1 MAEKEADTWLISAS
15 RSSRV
20 VALALGAVTSLA
32 VLSGPCCGRR
42 RHAPYARAAA
52 KVSGTASLLGSK
64 NVSAVTRGT
73 GTNQAGV
80 YCVKVSDSNINL
92 ASAAIVATLNN
103 NRGEITAIGGAHG
116 YCGNA
121 TNTITIVTS
130 NSSGNSADRPFTVA
144 VL

>member
-1 MAEKEADTWLISAS
+1 MRSSAS

-20 VALALGAVTSLA
+20 GALVLGAVTSLA
-32 VLSGPCCGRR
+32 VLSGTAAASGMD
-42 RHAPYARAAA
+42 APYARAAA

-64 NVSAVTRGT
+64 NVDAVTRGT

-80 YCVKVSDSNINL
+80 YCVKVSDPGIDLS
-92 ASAAIVATLNN
+92 SAAILATLNN
-103 NRGEITAIGGAHG
+103 SRGEITAIGGPHG

-121 TNTITIVTS
+121 TDAITVVTS
-130 NSSGNSADRPFTVA
+130 DSSGNSADRPFTVA

>member
-1 MAEKEADTWLISAS
+1 MRISAS
-15 RSSRV
+15 RPSRV

-32 VLSGPCCGRR
+32 VLSGTAAAAGNLD
-42 RHAPYARAAA
+42 APYARAAA

-64 NVSAVTRGT
+64 NVDAVTRGT

-80 YCVKVSDSNINL
+80 YCVKVSDFNIDL
-92 ASAAIVATLNN
+92 SSAAIVATLNN
-103 NRGEITAIGGAHG
+103 SRGEITAIGGPHG

-121 TNTITIVTS
+121 TDTITVVTS
-130 NSSGNSADRPFTVA
+130 DSEGKSADRPFTVA

>member
-1 MAEKEADTWLISAS
+1 MRIST
-15 RSSRV
+15 RSGRV

-32 VLSGPCCGRR
+32 VLSGTAAAAGNLD
-42 RHAPYARAAA
+42 APYARAAA

-64 NVSAVTRGT
+64 NVDAVTRGT

-80 YCVKVSDSNINL
+80 YCVKVSDSNIDL
-92 ASAAIVATLNN
+92 SSAAIVATLNN
-103 NRGEITAIGGAHG
+103 SRGEITAIGGPHG

-121 TNTITIVTS
+121 TDTITVVTS
-130 NSSGNSADRPFTVA
+130 DSEGRSADRPFTVA